1 MLAACGDDSRPS
13 RDTGVADTN
22 TGDQNTG
29 DMMSVDTTVSDT
41 PLPDSGPPPDPFDP
55 ASGCGAAA
63 VETMQVPGSVLL
75 AFDQSGSMAADVNG
89 ERPPIGDSKWTLAT
103 NAINRVLTSMP
114 DDLNVGLMLFP
125 SPGSGDCNVDP
136 APQVPIGPLS
146 TTRTSIMSQLSG
158 SPDGGGT
165 PAIAAVEA
173 AYRYIQPLPLP
184 GQRGVI
190 LVTDGGESCQTE
202 ETDRNNAHNNAR
214 TNNLAYNI

>member
-1 MLAACGDDSRPS
+1 MNRFLLPVAALVPLVALACQPS
-13 RDTGVADTN
+13 SNGAPSAT
-22 TGDQNTG
+22 
-29 DMMSVDTTVSDT
+29 S
-41 PLPDSGPPPDPFDP
+41 DP
-55 ASGCGAAA
+55 ALA
-63 VETMQVPGSVLL
+63 V
-75 AFDQSGSMAADVNG
+75 AADVNG

-184 GQRGVI
+184 GHHGLLHPRP
-190 LVTDGGESCQTE
+190 L
-202 ETDRNNAHNNAR
+202 AR
-214 TNNLAYNI
+214 HAV